1 MATVQLGEDR
11 ALRRLALRTLND
23 VTLGPVDGDGP
34 RLPAETSVRNA
45 VSQMLEVHAEQVVV
59 IGADGEELGVFRL
72 DDAGA
77 LL

>member
-1 MATVQLGEDR
+1 M
-11 ALRRLALRTLND
+11 LAD
-23 VTLGPVDGDGP
+23 VPLQPMGGDGP
-34 RLPAETSVRNA
+34 RLPAQTSVRNA

-59 IGADGEELGVFRL
+59 IGPNGEELGVFRL